1 MMDNEKYSL
10 GSFIIKYFL
19 LAFVFLSLGFCVGQ
33 SFIDFLNL
41 VYIKFQM
48 NNLFEF
54 DYMNVRESFPAYF
67 AIVTQ
72 VLGLSIYIYKVL
84 FKSNNKLMF
93 NLFKNSEIFFWI
105 FIILLLGE
113 VFIYCK
119 DLILLTFEKYYLIF
133 GFDRLILPCLFIGIY
148 YRIKSCKFKN
158 WYNLNKV
165 IVKDFCKFWWGYCI
179 VNLLPIFLFWIY
191 LNITDF
197 DEGGFS
203 IFGVLAFGLF
213 LMVLLQFFGLI
224 LYILIVYKNN
234 QNLYT
239 QKILKSNFMVFKIWV
254 VLVLIDILIYNLSTV
269 STNQIWHNAIVC
281 LYMWGCGRF
290 IFPLMVVNFINI
302 LRKKFKL

>member
-1 MMDNEKYSL
+1 MDKNKLDVIY
-10 GSFIIKYFL
+10 FFIKYIL
-19 LAFVFLSLGFCVGQ
+19 LGFILLSIMFCLGQ
-33 SFIDFLNL
+33 SFVDIVNFCYL
-41 VYIKFQM
+41 KFGVSKF
-48 NNLFEF
+48 FEF
-54 DYMNVRESFPAYF
+54 NYMNTREIFPIYF
-67 AIVTQ
+67 SSMLQILALYIFLYQICVTT
-72 VLGLSIYIYKVL
+72 K
-84 FKSNNKLMF
+84 NKLLLKVPKNPKMF
-93 NLFKNSEIFFWI
+93 LWI
-105 FIILLLGE
+105 FLILVIVE
-113 VFIYCK
+113 VFVYLKNISA
-119 DLILLTFEKYYLIF
+119 LNFEKYYLIF

-165 IVKDFCKFWWGYCI
+165 IVKDFCKFWLGYCI

-239 QKILKSNFMVFKIWV
+239 QKIFKSNFMVFKIWV
-254 VLVLIDILIYNLSTV
+254 VLVLIDILIYNLSTI
-269 STNQIWHNAIVC
+269 STNQIWHNTIIC
-281 LYMWGCGRF
+281 FYMWGCGRF
-290 IFPLMVVNFINI
+290 VFPLMIINLFNM
-302 LRKKFKL
+302 LRKKFY